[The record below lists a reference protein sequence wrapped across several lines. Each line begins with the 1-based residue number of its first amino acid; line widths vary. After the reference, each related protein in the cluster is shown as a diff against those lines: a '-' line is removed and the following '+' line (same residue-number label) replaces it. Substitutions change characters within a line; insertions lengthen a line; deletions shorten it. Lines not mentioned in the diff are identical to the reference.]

1 MKKIINYLRPIW
13 EDNNN
18 EPSIRRVLALV
29 FTAGIIRMIEYSY
42 ANNCQLSADILMVLC
57 GMIAALLALT
67 TWQNTKLNNF
77 KQDDGSNNTEE
88 NTNISP

>member
-42 ANNCQLSADILMVLC
+42 ANNCQLSADILM
-57 GMIAALLALT
+57 I
-67 TWQNTKLNNF
+67 QQRRHQKH
-77 KQDDGSNNTEE
+77 
-88 NTNISP
+88 